1 MKLIVKAD
9 FLDNFLLQS
18 DQTEFMQI
26 VKLLEKQNT
35 LIKEMYAE

>member
-1 MKLIVKAD
+1 VKLIVKAD